1 MLYPS
6 VDKLKKK
13 IDSKYSL
20 VSLAS
25 KRARQLQEQGGGEKL
40 TSYKSHKYVGKAL
53 EEVAAGALR
62 KQKQDESAVYEDEI

>member
-6 VDKLKKK
+6 VDALKKE

-25 KRARQLQEQGGGEKL
+25 KRARQMQEEGGEKL
-40 TSYKSHKYVGKAL
+40 AQYVSYKPVGKAL
-53 EEVAAGALR
+53 EEVAAGKLR
-62 KQKQDESAVYEDEI
+62 RVAEDASTIYEDEV

>member
-6 VDKLKKK
+6 IDALKSK

-25 KRARQLQEQGGGEKL
+25 KRARQMQEEGHEKL
-40 TSYKSHKYVGKAL
+40 SNYVSYKTVGKAL
-53 EEVAAGALR
+53 EEIAAGALT
-62 KQKQDESAVYEDEI
+62 KEKQDAATIYDDEI

>member
-6 VDKLKKK
+6 VDSLKNK

-25 KRARQLQEQGGGEKL
+25 KRARQMQEEGNEKL
-40 TSYKSHKYVGKAL
+40 GTYVSYKPVGKAL
-53 EEVAAGALR
+53 EEIAAGTLM
-62 KQKQDESAVYEDEI
+62 KEKQDESTIYQDEI

>member
-6 VDKLKKK
+6 VDELKKQ

-25 KRARQLQEQGGGEKL
+25 KRARQMQEEGGERLVKYV
-40 TSYKSHKYVGKAL
+40 SYKPVGKAL
-53 EEVAAGALR
+53 EEVQSGVLER
-62 KQKQDESAVYEDEI
+62 VKQDESTIYEDEV

>member
-6 VDKLKKK
+6 VDSLKSK

-25 KRARQLQEQGGGEKL
+25 KRARQMQEEGNEKL
-40 TSYKSHKYVGKAL
+40 GKYLSYKPVGKAL
-53 EEVAAGALR
+53 EEIAAGALS
-62 KQKQDESAVYEDEI
+62 KEKQDASTVYHDEI

>member
-6 VDKLKKK
+6 VDALKSK

-25 KRARQLQEQGGGEKL
+25 KRARQLQEQGGEKL
-40 TSYKSHKYVGKAL
+40 DKYVSAKFVGKAL
-53 EEVAAGALR
+53 EEVASGALL
-62 KQKQDESAVYEDEI
+62 KVEQDASAIYEDEV